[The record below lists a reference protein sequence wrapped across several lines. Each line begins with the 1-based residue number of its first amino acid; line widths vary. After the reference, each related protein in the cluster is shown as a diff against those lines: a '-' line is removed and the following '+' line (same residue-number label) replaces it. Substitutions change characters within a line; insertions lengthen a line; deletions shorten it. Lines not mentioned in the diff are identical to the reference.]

1 MSNLENKIK
10 ELLTMMTFDYIYFI
24 KTVRCDILTGLSAK
38 CTDVT
43 TVEIFLRWFAKKT
56 HCTTAE
62 KNCGNVDAVN

>member
-1 MSNLENKIK
+1 MSKLEIKIK
-10 ELLTMMTFDYIYFI
+10 ELLTMMSLYCIYLK
-24 KTVRCDILTGLSAK
+24 KTVRLDILTGLSAK

-56 HCTTAE
+56 QCTTAE